1 MPDAQALGG
10 HRSNSSEHQA
20 KVELLRQQGLQSGN
34 GAGTPSPARCTKA
47 QVPQDVDGLLV
58 QEFQSLEEM
67 EAAATADTGGWC
79 SESEDCDKDEIYGL
93 QRWADIP
100 IRHALRDPAR
110 LSRVPAKSLN
120 EELQC
125 LICLSMI
132 RDCHAFKECL
142 HRFCRGCIHRCAH
155 ICSVYLH
162 GLMS

>member
-10 HRSNSSEHQA
+10 HRSNSSEHEA
-20 KVELLRQQGLQSGN
+20 NVELRRQQGLQSGN

-100 IRHALRDPAR
+100 IRHALTDPTR
-110 LSRVPAKSLN
+110 LSRVPANSLN
-120 EELQC
+120 WELQC
-125 LICLSMI
+125 LTCLSMLQ
-132 RDCHAFKECL
+132 DCHAFQGRL
-142 HRFCRGCIHRCAH
+142 HRFGRG
-155 ICSVYLH
+155 
-162 GLMS
+162 

>member
-10 HRSNSSEHQA
+10 HRSNSSEHEA
-20 KVELLRQQGLQSGN
+20 NVELRRQQGLQSGN
-34 GAGTPSPARCTKA
+34 GAGTPSPARYTKA
-47 QVPQDVDGLLV
+47 QVPQDVVGLLV

-67 EAAATADTGGWC
+67 EAAATADT
-79 SESEDCDKDEIYGL
+79 E
-93 QRWADIP
+93 RWADIP
-100 IRHALRDPAR
+100 TRHALRDPAR

>member
-67 EAAATADTGGWC
+67 EAAATADT
-79 SESEDCDKDEIYGL
+79 E
-93 QRWADIP
+93 RWADIP
-100 IRHALRDPAR
+100 IRHALTDPAR